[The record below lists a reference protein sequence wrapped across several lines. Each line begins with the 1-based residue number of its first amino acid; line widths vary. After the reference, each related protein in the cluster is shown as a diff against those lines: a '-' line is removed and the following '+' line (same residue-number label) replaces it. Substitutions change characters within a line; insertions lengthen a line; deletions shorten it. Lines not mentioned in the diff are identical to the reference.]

1 VEYIYFWHSTDVSC
15 QAKQLQID
23 ELLSKLN
30 NAGGDLERL
39 REDKEQ
45 EIMILQAA
53 MDNTIEQLSDAQQN
67 QGLADETAN
76 AQIDTLI
83 LDNRKKTESNY

>member
-1 VEYIYFWHSTDVSC
+1 MC

-30 NAGGDLERL
+30 NASGDLERL

-53 MDNTIEQLSDAQQN
+53 MDNTIEQLSEAQQV
-67 QGLADETAN
+67 
-76 AQIDTLI
+76 
-83 LDNRKKTESNY
+83 

>member
-1 VEYIYFWHSTDVSC
+1 MLTVLC

-30 NAGGDLERL
+30 NSAGDLERL
-39 REDKEQ
+39 REDKDQ

-53 MDNTIEQLSDAQQN
+53 MDNTIEQLSDAQQV
-67 QGLADETAN
+67 
-76 AQIDTLI
+76 
-83 LDNRKKTESNY
+83 